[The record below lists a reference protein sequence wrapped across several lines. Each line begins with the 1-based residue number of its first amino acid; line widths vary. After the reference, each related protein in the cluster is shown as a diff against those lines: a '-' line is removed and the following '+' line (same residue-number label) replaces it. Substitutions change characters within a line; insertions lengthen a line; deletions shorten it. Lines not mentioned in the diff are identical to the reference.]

1 MMNMGV
7 PQGHGYK
14 HLDQMQPW
22 SDRLHLLECLSV
34 VEEAPNVKTFTFRSD
49 NQNWFRYEPGQ
60 FMTFELGTQPES
72 ILRTFTLSSSPSR
85 PFTIAVTVKAQEESI
100 GARWMLDNLLPG
112 MRLKAFGPLGDF
124 SIARYPGDK
133 YLFISAGSGVT
144 PMMSMTRWLQDCAP
158 QSDVSFVACAR
169 RPSDIIFRR
178 ELEYL
183 TSSMPNLKVSFLIKE
198 HEMGQLWTGI
208 RGRLEAPK
216 LPLLAPDFK
225 DRVIFC
231 CGPEGFMRD
240 VREMLEASGF
250 DMAHYHQESFGPA
263 AEPVL
268 PLMDDLEPGE
278 QPAATSMVTFS
289 MSGKEVPCAAGETI
303 LKAAR
308 GAGIRI
314 AAACESGLCGT
325 CRILKLSGEVA
336 MDHNGGILDEEIEE
350 GYILACCSKP
360 LGNVE
365 VEA

>member
-1 MMNMGV
+1 MGI
-7 PQGHGYK
+7 PQKYS

-22 SDRLHLLECLSV
+22 NDRLHLLECLSV
-34 VEEAPNVKTFTFRSD
+34 IEEAPNVKTFTFRSD

-60 FMTFELGTQPES
+60 FMTFELATEPEAV
-72 ILRTFTLSSSPSR
+72 LRTYTLSSSPSR
-85 PFTIAVTVKAQEESI
+85 PFTISITVKAQEDSI
-100 GARWMLDNLLPG
+100 GTRWMLDNLMPG
-112 MRLKAFGPLGDF
+112 ARLKAFGPLGDF
-124 SIARYPGDK
+124 TISKHRGEK
-133 YLFISAGSGVT
+133 YLFISAGSGIT
-144 PMMSMTRWLQDCAP
+144 PMMSMTRWMQDCEP
-158 QSDVSFVACAR
+158 QTDVSFVSCAR
-169 RPSDIIFRR
+169 RPSDIIFRK

-183 TSSMPNLKVSFLIKE
+183 TSCMPNLKLSFLIKE

-216 LPLLAPDFK
+216 LSLLSPDFK
-225 DRVIFC
+225 ERTIFC
-231 CGPEGFMRD
+231 CGPDSFMCD
-240 VREMLEASGF
+240 VRAMLEESGF
-250 DMAHYHQESFGPA
+250 DMAYYHQESFGSA

-268 PLMDDLEPGE
+268 PMLDAISTDVVDT
-278 QPAATSMVTFS
+278 AATVTFS
-289 MSGKEVPCAAGETI
+289 MSGKDVPCATGDTI

-325 CRILKLSGEVA
+325 CKIMKISGDVE
-336 MDHNGGILDEEIEE
+336 MNHNGGILDEEIDE